1 MLVQAGPTG
10 DRVTVTVSG
19 EYCLD
24 DDQTL
29 RHALHDALGRS
40 AAGVDLD
47 LSDLTFADCSALNVL
62 LAVRSQAAAGDKTVT
77 VTAVSPAAERLLTF
91 TDTYTLF
98 TAPADATGPSPREP
112 DGAVQTEVVQLRR
125 ALRTRP
131 DIDLARGILM
141 ATFGLNAEQAW
152 QALVLTS
159 QHTNLKLHRLA
170 EDVVTTVEG
179 ASLPEPVQRELTAAV
194 SRVRGGTRSE
204 DTRETVRQ
212 DRGR

>member
-10 DRVTVTVSG
+10 DRVTVAVSG

-62 LAVRSQAAAGDKTVT
+62 LAVRGQAAAADKTVT

-98 TAPADATGPSPREP
+98 TAPADATDPSPTEP
-112 DGAVQTEVVQLRR
+112 DGAMRAEVVQLRR

-170 EDVVTTVEG
+170 EDVVTTVQG

-204 DTRETVRQ
+204 DTRETVCQ